1 MPSIRPFRGLAL
13 GLVLLLA
20 APGVAPA
27 RELQPLMRGWEQHF
41 SVTWDT
47 IQRHGRLEVEGYV
60 NNRSPYRVGN
70 VRVLVDS
77 LDDAGRIVDQRVS
90 WVLGELGATVGS
102 TSKSQSR
109 RPPTTAFASSPTI
122 ASTRPASCSPEAG
135 DAAGRC
141 RHGGTVASRHL
152 TAPARP

>member
-1 MPSIRPFRGLAL
+1 MPSIRPFRELAL

-27 RELQPLMRGWEQHF
+27 RELQPLMGGWEQHF

-90 WVLGELGATVGS
+90 WVLGELGGD
-102 TSKSQSR
+102 SR
-109 RPPTTAFASSPTI
+109 IYFDVPVTPAAHYRVRLFSYDRVDEASLMFP
-122 ASTRPASCSPEAG
+122 
-135 DAAGRC
+135 
-141 RHGGTVASRHL
+141 
-152 TAPARP
+152 

>member
-1 MPSIRPFRGLAL
+1 MPSIRPFRELAL
-13 GLVLLLA
+13 GLVLLMA

-77 LDDAGRIVDQRVS
+77 LDDVGRIVDQRVS
-90 WVLGELGATVGS
+90 WVLGELGGD
-102 TSKSQSR
+102 SR
-109 RPPTTAFASSPTI
+109 IYFDVPVTPAAHYRVRVFSYDRVDQASLPLS
-122 ASTRPASCSPEAG
+122 
-135 DAAGRC
+135 
-141 RHGGTVASRHL
+141 
-152 TAPARP
+152 

>member
-1 MPSIRPFRGLAL
+1 MPSIHPFRELAL

-27 RELQPLMRGWEQHF
+27 RELQPLMWGWEQHF
-41 SVTWDT
+41 VVTWDT

-77 LDDAGRIVDQRVS
+77 LDDTGRLVDQRVS
-90 WVLGELGATVGS
+90 WVLGELGGD
-102 TSKSQSR
+102 SR
-109 RPPTTAFASSPTI
+109 IYFHVPVTPAAHYRVRVFSYDRVDEASLMRP
-122 ASTRPASCSPEAG
+122 
-135 DAAGRC
+135 
-141 RHGGTVASRHL
+141 
-152 TAPARP
+152 